1 MHRGAGAGQTAYS
14 VFPVGNY
21 KFGAKQPKPEKD
33 NLTES
38 RLLRIKQKY
47 DAEGVRRTVDAILLV
62 AQHSHPHV
70 LLLQYGQS
78 HFFKLPGGKLK
89 PDEDEVAGL
98 RRKLELYLSPESEL
112 LRSPWDIGE
121 AVGCWSRPNFDTVFY
136 PYNPPH
142 ITRPK
147 EVKKLFMVQLPEATY
162 FGVPK
167 NYNLVAVPLFEL
179 YDNYSRY
186 GPVIASIPSMLSRLR
201 LNTVAAPAAPLAAG
215 DAAASGGAQGDEYEG
230 VTETHRRSSIA
241 IA

>member
-14 VFPVGNY
+14 VFPVVNY

-33 NLTES
+33 NSTEQ

-62 AQHSHPHV
+62 AEHSHPHV

-98 RRKLELYLSPESEL
+98 RRKLELYVSPESEL

-121 AVGCWSRPNFDTVFY
+121 PNFDTVFY

-147 EVKKLFMVQLPEATY
+147 EVKKLFMVQLPENTY

-179 YDNYSRY
+179 YDNFSRY

-201 LNTVAAPAAPLAAG
+201 LNTVAAPAAPLGGG
-215 DAAASGGAQGDEYEG
+215 DAAAGGTQQGDEYEG
-230 VTETHRRSSIA
+230 VTDQTGAAAWPCRNSCKLG
-241 IA
+241 